1 MKYRL
6 MILDV
11 LQGLLDALKLMWLFS
26 LSCRFSLYCNYDD
39 YIDVADSFGGIE
51 LGYVHMFMYRQKEK
65 PYGIIP
71 IEPVILLFCCHIV
84 SESDQSIKDR
94 KHYSAPKSQKL
105 VRRD

>member
-11 LQGLLDALKLMWLFS
+11 LQGLLDALKLMWLFP

-51 LGYVHMFMYRQKEK
+51 LGYVH
-65 PYGIIP
+65 
-71 IEPVILLFCCHIV
+71 V
-84 SESDQSIKDR
+84 
-94 KHYSAPKSQKL
+94 
-105 VRRD
+105 